1 MENSKVTI
9 FYSWQTDLPNST
21 TRGLIE
27 SSINAAVKA
36 LKDTVTVEADRDT
49 KGVYGSP
56 DIVQT
61 ILSKIDTCDIFVA
74 DVSPVATYHPMNNDG
89 KFSERLKM
97 APNPNVLLELGY
109 ASHVIGWENVIC
121 IMNEDYLDGAEIPFD
136 IAHHRLTRYS
146 LKDREKADVRREL
159 RGIISE
165 AVMNIMENGKKV
177 KPQYSNIILGTW
189 MQENKTVSQRL
200 VPYNMLSEGPAQDEI
215 NRLSQKA
222 LQLFSEIQSLKVVC
236 NNLPAKNDKA
246 EILPGS
252 FDVREG
258 KGLQRL
264 VLNQWKPVQ
273 ISEEDQEWVTQQ
285 INKWLG
291 REVQHGFFDF
301 GGLERKDPIFP
312 TEGTE
317 FDGTDDEIEKH
328 DKYVDL
334 CNTIARMESL
344 SIYRKTF
351 EGLVLIPLA
360 VKNESSISDKD
371 ISISIQVDTTSAEI
385 VYPTSKLIC
394 KDLEG
399 LEGYICEDDLL
410 PAVFT
415 PAETIDISIEP
426 DSDFLDITQNIHVF
440 SAAGINGNPRYNA
453 EDYAQ
458 ELSNYIAEP
467 VHGSCSH
474 FNFHI
479 NSLHAKEA
487 KYLSRLIV
495 LKPLKDRIEMKYSIK
510 SNSSDGQ
517 LAGTLEMVLDTPM
530 TT

>member
-1 MENSKVTI
+1 MENSKITI

-74 DVSPVATYHPMNNDG
+74 DVSPVATYHPMDNDG

-121 IMNEDYLDGAEIPFD
+121 IMNEDYLGGAEIPFD

-165 AVMNIMENGKKV
+165 AVMNIMENGKRV
-177 KPQYSNIILGTW
+177 NPQYSNIIVGTW

-200 VPYNMLSEGPAQDEI
+200 IPYNMLSEGPAQNEMTKL
-215 NRLSQKA
+215 RQEA
-222 LQLFSEIQSLKVVC
+222 LQLFSEIQSLKVTC
-236 NNLPAKNDKA
+236 N
-246 EILPGS
+246 ILPSENNREDVQTDS
-252 FDVREG
+252 FGVRAG
-258 KGLQRL
+258 KGL
-264 VLNQWKPVQ
+264 QWKPVQ
-273 ISEEDQEWVTQQ
+273 ISEKEQEWVTQS
-285 INKWLG
+285 INQWLG
-291 REVQHGFFDF
+291 RDIQHSFFDF
-301 GGLERKDPIFP
+301 GGLKRKASILPI
-312 TEGTE
+312 EGTE
-317 FDGTDDEIEKH
+317 FDGTADEIKKH
-328 DKYVDL
+328 NKYVDL
-334 CNTIARMESL
+334 CTTILKMENLSL
-344 SIYRKTF
+344 YRKTF

-371 ISISIQVDTTSAEI
+371 ISIAIQVDTTSAEI
-385 VYPTSKLIC
+385 IYPTSKLIC

-399 LEGYICEDDLL
+399 LEGYICEDGLVS
-410 PAVFT
+410 AVFT

-495 LKPLKDRIEMKYSIK
+495 LKPLKDRIKMRYSIK